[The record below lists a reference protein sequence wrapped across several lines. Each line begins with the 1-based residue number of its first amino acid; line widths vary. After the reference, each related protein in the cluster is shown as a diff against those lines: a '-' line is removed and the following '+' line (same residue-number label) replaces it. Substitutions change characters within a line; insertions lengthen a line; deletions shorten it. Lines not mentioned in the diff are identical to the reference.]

1 MRAGRDKVAVM
12 QFEDNGSKLLGKVY
26 DGKQHYQLEVIV
38 GENESGYSM
47 KGSLKEA
54 NVIQPFELTGFKID
68 QRRTIS
74 TSDDAQFILGHSN
87 KK

>member
-1 MRAGRDKVAVM
+1 M

-26 DGKQHYQLEVIV
+26 DGKQHYHLEVIV

-47 KGSLKEA
+47 KGSLNEA

-74 TSDDAQFILGHSN
+74 SSDDAQFILGHSN